1 MDAGD
6 ETLQAE
12 SDGTSVPADPVAV
25 IRREEQVTITKRV
38 GPVERVT
45 LVKRSVIV
53 DEDVALEGRTEQ
65 VDVSRHAAASGFREG
80 LPEKVL

>member
-1 MDAGD
+1 MDARD
-6 ETLQAE
+6 EALRAE
-12 SDGTSVPADPVAV
+12 SQATSIPSDPVAV

-38 GPVERVT
+38 VPVERVT
-45 LVKRSVIV
+45 LVKRSVIG
-53 DEDVALEGRTEQ
+53 DEDVALERRTEQ